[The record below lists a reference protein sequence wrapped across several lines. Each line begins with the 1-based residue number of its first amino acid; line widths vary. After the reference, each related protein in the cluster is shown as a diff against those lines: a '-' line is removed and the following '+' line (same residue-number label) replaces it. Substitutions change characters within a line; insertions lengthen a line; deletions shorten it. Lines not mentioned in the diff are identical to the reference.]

1 MGRAVELWAF
11 RRVIISIELQLVAVE
26 VELDATAVIFLVS
39 SNFDLFG
46 DLSALV
52 DDCRDLL
59 VQIPHTRLF
68 HCYRGVNFC
77 ADALAELGVSFDS
90 YFCFVSPPNCYSPA
104 AF

>member
-1 MGRAVELWAF
+1 MGRAVELSALREGLLLF
-11 RRVIISIELQLVAVE
+11 ISIGLQLVAVE

-46 DLSALV
+46 DLSAFV

-59 VQIPHTRLF
+59 VQIKSLILDCFT
-68 HCYRGVNFC
+68 
-77 ADALAELGVSFDS
+77 ATEELGVSFDS
-90 YFCFVSPPNCYSPA
+90 YFRFVSPSNCYSPV

>member
-52 DDCRDLL
+52 DVVGTFWCKSLILDCFTA
-59 VQIPHTRLF
+59 I
-68 HCYRGVNFC
+68 
-77 ADALAELGVSFDS
+77 
-90 YFCFVSPPNCYSPA
+90 
-104 AF
+104 